1 MVGGLLPGYGA
12 LVPLLPLALLA
23 AVTPSD
29 LWRTLSPEEEARV
42 GRGEVVVQMQRGHE
56 RIKRF
61 QVVGLI
67 EAPIARVWDA
77 YTDFGRYDQIFQ
89 ITGSQVRR
97 QQGNTIYGWFYLELM
112 WPLGPRWTVNE
123 TVLEPE
129 KWTFTYRRVEGTFKA
144 YDGDL
149 ALASLGP
156 SRTRV
161 RYSAKIDP
169 DADFLP
175 AWFLDF
181 VQTQMLP
188 TAITRVRDWIGANR
202 TASGKR

>member
-1 MVGGLLPGYGA
+1 
-12 LVPLLPLALLA
+12 
-23 AVTPSD
+23 
-29 LWRTLSPEEEARV
+29 
-42 GRGEVVVQMQRGHE
+42 MQRGQE

-67 EAPIARVWDA
+67 EAPIAKVWDA

-97 QQGNTIYGWFYLELM
+97 QQGNTVYGWFYLALM

-123 TVLEPE
+123 TVLDPE

-149 ALASLGP
+149 ALVSVAP
-156 SRTRV
+156 ARTRV

-175 AWFLDF
+175 TWFLDF

-188 TAITRVRDWIGANR
+188 TAITRVRDWVGASR
-202 TASGKR
+202 TASGRR